1 VNGQG
6 YDNRRNG
13 SDFGRRDDRR
23 PAANSWKETTEDK
36 EAERQR
42 KLAAM
47 QQDASKLDIDR
58 EKRLAALAEQEKAD
72 REAEDRA
79 RAKSSKYTDKGAFI
93 NGLHQKAGEKGLADR
108 IGRGRQGLQKDYE

>member
-1 VNGQG
+1 LRY
-6 YDNRRNG
+6 YDNRRNDVG
-13 SDFGRRDDRR
+13 YERWDDRK
-23 PAANSWKETTEDK
+23 PQIGSGKELAEEK

-47 QQDASKLDIDR
+47 QQDASKLDVDR
-58 EKRLAALAEQEKAD
+58 EKRLAALAEKEKAD

-93 NGLHQKAGEKGLADR
+93 NGVHQKAGDRGLADR
-108 IGRGRQGLQKDYE
+108 VGRGRQGYQKDDD

>member
-1 VNGQG
+1 MNGRY
-6 YDNRRNG
+6 YDNRRNDVG
-13 SDFGRRDDRR
+13 YERRDDRKPQMSSGKQ
-23 PAANSWKETTEDK
+23 PAEDK
-36 EAERQR
+36 DAERQR

-47 QQDASKLDIDR
+47 QQDASRLDIDR

-93 NGLHQKAGEKGLADR
+93 NGIHQKAGEKGLADP
-108 IGRGRQGLQKDYE
+108 IGRGRQGFQKDDE